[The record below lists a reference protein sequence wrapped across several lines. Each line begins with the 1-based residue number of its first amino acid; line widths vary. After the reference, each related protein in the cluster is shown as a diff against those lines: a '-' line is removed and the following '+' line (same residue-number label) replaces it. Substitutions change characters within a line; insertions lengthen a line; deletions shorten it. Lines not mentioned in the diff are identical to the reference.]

1 MLELVRIDPDRTGT
15 TDTWPN
21 PAAGGL
27 VVGLAR
33 TADEVEEIQRL
44 RYRVF
49 TEDMGAVFPDAQ
61 DGIDQDRFD
70 AWCEHIM
77 VRELHTG
84 RVVGTYRLLTP
95 EKAREAGGY
104 YSESEFDLSGLGTV
118 RDQMVEAGRSCTH
131 PDFRNGAVIMLL
143 WSGVAEVMRRGGY
156 DYLLGCASV
165 SLRDDGVTA
174 AEVWRA
180 VSKHV
185 DDATL
190 PRVQPLHRYPLEK
203 LNSTTLPARV
213 PPLIKGYLKLGA
225 KVCGEPA
232 WDPDFNAADFPVLL
246 DMNAMDE
253 RYRRHFGLPSRDE
266 RARPAVALSETGQVR
281 KAA

>member
-1 MLELVRIDPDRTGT
+1 MLELVRIDPDRTAT
-15 TDTWPN
+15 PDTWN
-21 PAAGGL
+21 HPAEGGL

-33 TADEVEEIQRL
+33 TAEEVEEIQRL
-44 RYRVF
+44 RFRVF
-49 TEDMGAVFPDAQ
+49 TEDMGAVFPDAH

-70 AWCEHIM
+70 AWCEHVM

-95 EKAREAGGY
+95 ENAHQAGGY
-104 YSESEFDLSGLGTV
+104 YSESEFDLAGLGAL
-118 RDQMVEAGRSCTH
+118 RERMVEAGRSCTH

-143 WSGVAEVMRRGGY
+143 WSGVAEFMRRGGY

-180 VSKHV
+180 VSGHLG
-185 DDATL
+185 DTTL
-190 PRVQPLHRYPLEK
+190 PRVQPRHRYPLEK
-203 LNSTTLPARV
+203 LASTTLPARV

-225 KVCGEPA
+225 KICGEPA

-246 DMNAMDE
+246 DMKRMDE
-253 RYRRHFGLPSRDE
+253 RYRRHFGLISPDEAVQGDSR
-266 RARPAVALSETGQVR
+266 AVR

>member
-1 MLELVRIDPDRTGT
+1 
-15 TDTWPN
+15 
-21 PAAGGL
+21 
-27 VVGLAR
+27 LAR
-33 TADEVEEIQRL
+33 TAEEIEEIQRL

-49 TEDMGAVFPDAQ
+49 TEDMGAVFPEAQ

-95 EKAREAGGY
+95 ENARKAGGY
-104 YSESEFDLSGLGTV
+104 YSESEFDLSGLGAV
-118 RDQMVEAGRSCTH
+118 RDHMVEAGRSCTH
-131 PDFRNGAVIMLL
+131 PDYRNGAVIMLL
-143 WSGVAEVMRRGGY
+143 WSGVAEVMRRGSY

-174 AEVWRA
+174 AEVWREVA
-180 VSKHV
+180 GHLG
-185 DDATL
+185 DDTL

-203 LNSTTLPARV
+203 LDSTTLPARV

-246 DMNAMDE
+246 DMKRMDE
-253 RYRRHFGLPSRDE
+253 RYRRHFGLPARSEPVQASQQGE
-266 RARPAVALSETGQVR
+266 RRQVR
-281 KAA
+281 KVA

>member
-1 MLELVRIDPDRTGT
+1 MLELVRIDPDRTAT
-15 TDTWPN
+15 TLDPWKDS
-21 PAAGGL
+21 AAGGL
-27 VVGLAR
+27 AVGLAC
-33 TADEVEEIQRL
+33 TAEEIEEIQRL
-44 RYRVF
+44 RFRVF

-70 AWCEHIM
+70 DWCDHVM
-77 VRELHTG
+77 VRELNTG

-95 EKAREAGGY
+95 ESARAVGGY
-104 YSESEFDLSGLGTV
+104 YSESEFDLSGLGAL
-118 RDQMVEAGRSCTH
+118 RDKVVEAGRSCTH
-131 PDFRNGAVIMLL
+131 PAYRNGAVIMLL

-165 SLRDDGVTA
+165 SLRDDGATA
-174 AEVWRA
+174 AEVWRT
-180 VSKHV
+180 VSANMN
-185 DDATL
+185 DGTL
-190 PRVQPLHRYPLEK
+190 PRVKPLHRYPLEK
-203 LNSTTLPARV
+203 LASTTLPARV

-246 DMNAMDE
+246 DMKQMDE
-253 RYRRHFGLPSRDE
+253 RYRRHFGLPPLGEAEQPQAPR
-266 RARPAVALSETGQVR
+266 RPVR

>member
-1 MLELVRIDPDRTGT
+1 MLELVRIEPNRSTAETWGGPT
-15 TDTWPN
+15 TT
-21 PAAGGL
+21 GL

-33 TADEVEEIQRL
+33 TTEEVEEIQRL
-44 RYRVF
+44 RYNVF

-61 DGIDQDRFD
+61 DGMDQDRFD
-70 AWCEHIM
+70 PYCEHLM
-77 VRELHTG
+77 VRELDTG

-104 YSESEFDLSGLGTV
+104 YSESEFDLSQLGPL
-118 RDQMVEAGRSCTH
+118 RDRLVEAGRSCTH
-131 PDFRNGAVIMLL
+131 PDYRSGAVIMLL
-143 WSGVAEVMRRGGY
+143 WSGVAEFMRRGGY
-156 DYLLGCASV
+156 DSLLGCASV

-180 VSKHV
+180 VSGHLR
-185 DDATL
+185 DQSL
-190 PRVQPLHRYPLEK
+190 PRVRPLHRYPVEK
-203 LNSTTLPARV
+203 LNSTLPARV

-225 KVCGEPA
+225 VVCGEPA

-246 DMNAMDE
+246 CMDRMDD
-253 RYRRHFGLPSRDE
+253 RYRRHFGLPSLTQT
-266 RARPAVALSETGQVR
+266 AQAVGKPAR